1 MYRKMYQWIVVCGLL
16 VVALAAVMTT
26 AQADRAAAAPAAGAA
41 REEGRYFV
49 TAGESSYIL
58 HDATAGTAWVYFPDP
73 KEKKPVMVPVR
84 RLTSIA
90 EIEAH
95 KLGVGN

>member
-1 MYRKMYQWIVVCGLL
+1 MHRKMYQWIVVCGLL
-16 VVALAAVMTT
+16 VVALAAVITT
-26 AQADRAAAAPAAGAA
+26 AQPDRAAAAAGAA

-49 TAGESSYIL
+49 TAGGSSYIL

-84 RLTSIA
+84 RLTSTA